1 MSSSLTLYDVTIP
14 LLFRSLEQF
23 QTILKKGEQWAKDN
37 NKDPHT
43 LIDARIIDDMLCEDP
58 NATSFVCIATPPTKS
73 KPAATQPKK
82 NHASTNRWREEAQ
95 PVEDNEKTFAEFAE
109 RIDAT
114 IKILRAAKKEKFVVP
129 NQKVTVK
136 SGPVEEAEKEAPRIR
151 PEILFSE
158 FLLPFDDCVCC
169 LAQGRSARGKD
180 GFSLGAG
187 DITTWT
193 L

>member
-1 MSSSLTLYDVTIP
+1 MSSSLTLYD
-14 LLFRSLEQF
+14 
-23 QTILKKGEQWAKDN
+23 
-37 NKDPHT
+37 
-43 LIDARIIDDMLCEDP
+43 CEDP

-82 NHASTNRWREEAQ
+82 KTCFHESVAKKKPNLF
-95 PVEDNEKTFAEFAE
+95 EDNEKTFAEFAE

-114 IKILRAAKKEKFVVP
+114 IKILRAAKKEKFVAP

-136 SGPVEEAEKEAPRIR
+136 SGPFEEAEMEAPRIR
-151 PEILFSE
+151 
-158 FLLPFDDCVCC
+158 
-169 LAQGRSARGKD
+169 RSARGKD